1 MEPSGEGRCED
12 AFEGSGVEKM
22 ELLRKKGDN
31 LQCGAYMKQGAGYKI
46 LTVSSRGCAL
56 GA

>member
-1 MEPSGEGRCED
+1 
-12 AFEGSGVEKM
+12 M

-31 LQCGAYMKQGAGYKI
+31 LQCGAYMKQGSSYKI
-46 LTVSSRGCAL
+46 LTVSLRGCAL